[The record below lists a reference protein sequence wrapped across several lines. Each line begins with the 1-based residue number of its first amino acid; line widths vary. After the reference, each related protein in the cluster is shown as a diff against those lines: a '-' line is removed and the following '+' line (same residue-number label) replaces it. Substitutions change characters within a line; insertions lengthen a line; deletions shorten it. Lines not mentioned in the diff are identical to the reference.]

1 MEETGAAL
9 LRSVGVSQGKLVLL
23 MEDNAPLPGPV
34 LGAGPGRRSTG
45 ECPMDRPLAMRP
57 TLEVTVV
64 SKPSY
69 ASASAWKPTYIS
81 G

>member
-45 ECPMDRPLAMRP
+45 ECPMDRPLAMRLRRLP
-57 TLEVTVV
+57 
-64 SKPSY
+64 
-69 ASASAWKPTYIS
+69 
-81 G
+81 